1 MKQSKTEIL
10 EILGTFLS
18 KKKIITNKSYQQ
30 NVDAK
35 IREWFLNIYKF
46 SNHTNDKFL
55 LLLWKGVV
63 YPYKYLDDWE
73 KFNERSL
80 TKK

>member
-35 IREWFLNIYKF
+35 IRE
-46 SNHTNDKFL
+46 
-55 LLLWKGVV
+55 
-63 YPYKYLDDWE
+63 
-73 KFNERSL
+73 
-80 TKK
+80 